1 MTALP
6 ENEAGDLCRI
16 VRHTPELDSAAPAL
30 DLLKKISGFSALQ
43 TVHQLRVKNPAVRL
57 GDGGNEP
64 SYRLQ
69 RSVTSTK
76 GQELLMSRSL
86 LSTAASICVG
96 SLLLL
101 GCQPTESGSSGTTI
115 APTTTTSTTVADN
128 GDGDGDGNNG
138 DGNNGG
144 GNGGGAAAP
153 AAFSC
158 VALRAANARLTDLSL
173 ILGNLT
179 QPVLDQARLG
189 DAGGLDPRTMGKTI
203 GVIQPLAQPGSEM
216 ATSLATL
223 EPVFELLG
231 ASLQSDVALSP
242 TAIADLQAGAGVV
255 AAVADT
261 LKDTLK
267 DKCPAPDEAPES
279 GSSDFSVA

>member
-1 MTALP
+1 
-6 ENEAGDLCRI
+6 
-16 VRHTPELDSAAPAL
+16 
-30 DLLKKISGFSALQ
+30 
-43 TVHQLRVKNPAVRL
+43 
-57 GDGGNEP
+57 
-64 SYRLQ
+64 
-69 RSVTSTK
+69 
-76 GQELLMSRSL
+76 MSRSL
-86 LSTAASICVG
+86 LSTAASVCVG

-101 GCQPTESGSSGTTI
+101 GCQPTESGSPGTTV

-128 GDGDGDGNNG
+128 HGDGDGNEG
-138 DGNNGG
+138 DGH
-144 GNGGGAAAP
+144 GGGAAAS

-179 QPVLDQARLG
+179 QSVLDQARLG

-203 GVIQPLAQPGSEM
+203 GVIQPLAKPGSEM

-231 ASLQSDVALSP
+231 ASLQSDIALSP
-242 TAIADLQAGAGVV
+242 TAIADLQAGGGVV

-267 DKCPAPDEAPES
+267 DKCPVSAEGPDSGPTTTTTEAPTTEAPTTTTTEAPTTEAPALTTTEAPTTEAPAPTTTES
-279 GSSDFSVA
+279 PTTEAPAPTTTTSAP